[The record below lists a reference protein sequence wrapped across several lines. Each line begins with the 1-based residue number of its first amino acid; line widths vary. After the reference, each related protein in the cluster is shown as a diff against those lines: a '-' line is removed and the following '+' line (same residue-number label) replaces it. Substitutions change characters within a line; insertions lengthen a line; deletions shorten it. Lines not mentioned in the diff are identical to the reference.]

1 MSLVEE
7 YEEGEYGRAPKR
19 LKTAEVEEGEELEE
33 GEDSDS
39 ESAGLLGDV
48 ENVGA
53 EKKALWTT
61 TKYGPARRV
70 GKRGHRIY
78 ISESDLLQCF
88 VTLLGLFGNGDTTVT
103 MLLLKY

>member
-1 MSLVEE
+1 MSLIEE

-19 LKTAEVEEGEELEE
+19 LKTTEVEEGEELEE

-53 EKKALWTT
+53 EKRPRWTA
-61 TKYGPARRV
+61 TKYGPERRV
-70 GKRGHRIY
+70 REARPYYNIT
-78 ISESDLLQCF
+78 SESDLLQRF
-88 VTLLGLFGNGDTTVT
+88 AILLGITGNDHNVATGIVA
-103 MLLLKY
+103 